1 MNSRRYAMAS
11 LSMVLLAVTIVSVSA
26 LGQNAYAGAG
36 MSLSA
41 DCSGSTCDISG
52 TTDRT
57 NEPVMLVL
65 SNSLGIHGVD
75 QMDSSGGIYSTTVN
89 VSNLDGTY
97 TITVNQGSS
106 SKYKISVDIDVSG
119 GTSDSSVSVSN
130 VVGVVEEQASVEE
143 TVIVTPL
150 GGLSLTASGVLGS
163 TTIDVSGTT
172 DRSDEDVTIVVT
184 ASNGNKVHFAQ
195 ESVSDGSFSTTWNV
209 SASDDGAY
217 TITANQG
224 SSSKYNLSVSVDVS
238 DGTSTSSASVS
249 NQAAAAEEE
258 AGSVEAVEVAAGGL
272 TLTAGG
278 VEGSTT
284 IDVSGTTDRN
294 GDIVLTVTAPNGNIV
309 SIDQISPSGGSFMTT
324 IEVGGQLWSQD
335 GMYTVSAQQGDA
347 SNYKTSAQVEIVD
360 GVVIPEFG
368 VIAAM
373 ILAVAIVSII
383 VVTAKTKLSIVP
395 RY

>member
-1 MNSRRYAMAS
+1 MNSRRYTMAS
-11 LSMVLLAVTIVSVSA
+11 LSMVLLAVTIMSVSA

-106 SKYKISVDIDVSG
+106 SKYKLSVDIDVSG
-119 GTSDSSVSVSN
+119 GTSDSSASISN
-130 VVGVVEEQASVEE
+130 VVGVIEEEASVEE
-143 TVIVTPL
+143 TVVVTPA
-150 GGLSLTASGVLGS
+150 GGLS
-163 TTIDVSGTT
+163 
-172 DRSDEDVTIVVT
+172 
-184 ASNGNKVHFAQ
+184 
-195 ESVSDGSFSTTWNV
+195 
-209 SASDDGAY
+209 
-217 TITANQG
+217 
-224 SSSKYNLSVSVDVS
+224 
-238 DGTSTSSASVS
+238 
-249 NQAAAAEEE
+249 
-258 AGSVEAVEVAAGGL
+258 
-272 TLTAGG
+272 LTAGG

-284 IDVSGTTDRN
+284 IDISGTTDR
-294 GDIVLTVTAPNGNIV
+294 DITITITATNGNIV
-309 SIDQISPSGGSFMTT
+309 GVSQLSPSGGSFASTV
-324 IEVGGQLWSQD
+324 EVGGALWSQD
-335 GMYTVSAQQGDA
+335 GMYTISAHQGKA
-347 SNYKTSAQVEIVD
+347 SNYQTSTEVEVVD
-360 GVVIPEFG
+360 GHVIPEFG
-368 VIAAM
+368 VIAVM

-383 VVTAKTKLSIVP
+383 VVTAKTRLSIVP

>member
-106 SKYKISVDIDVSG
+106 SKYNLSVDIDVSG
-119 GTSDSSVSVSN
+119 GTSDSSASISN
-130 VVGVVEEQASVEE
+130 IVGAAVEASVEE
-143 TVIVTPL
+143 TVVVTPV
-150 GGLSLTASGVLGS
+150 GGLS
-163 TTIDVSGTT
+163 
-172 DRSDEDVTIVVT
+172 
-184 ASNGNKVHFAQ
+184 
-195 ESVSDGSFSTTWNV
+195 
-209 SASDDGAY
+209 
-217 TITANQG
+217 
-224 SSSKYNLSVSVDVS
+224 
-238 DGTSTSSASVS
+238 
-249 NQAAAAEEE
+249 
-258 AGSVEAVEVAAGGL
+258 
-272 TLTAGG
+272 LTAGG

-284 IDVSGTTDRN
+284 IDVSGTTDRT
-294 GDIVLTVTAPNGNIV
+294 GDITLKVTAPNGNVV
-309 SIDQISPSGGSFMTT
+309 SVSQISPSGGSFMTT
-324 IEVGGQLWSQD
+324 IETGGALWSQD
-335 GMYTVSAQQGDA
+335 GMYTISAHQGA
-347 SNYKTSAQVEIVD
+347 ATNYQTSADVEIVD
-360 GVVIPEFG
+360 GLVIPEFG

>member
-1 MNSRRYAMAS
+1 MNSRRYAMTS
-11 LSMVLLAVTIVSVSA
+11 LSIVLLAVTIMSVSA
-26 LGQNAYAGAG
+26 LGQNAYAGGSG

-41 DCSGSTCDISG
+41 EGSGATIDVSGTSDRSDLDVTIVLKSGNGIHDVAQTSISG
-52 TTDRT
+52 G
-57 NEPVMLVL
+57 
-65 SNSLGIHGVD
+65 S
-75 QMDSSGGIYSTTVN
+75 YSASFN
-89 VSNLDGTY
+89 VSNLSDGTY
-97 TITVNQGSS
+97 TIAANQGPS
-106 SKYKISVDIDVSG
+106 SKYNLSVSVDVSG

-130 VVGVVEEQASVEE
+130 IVGVVEEEASVEE
-143 TVIVTPL
+143 TVIATPA
-150 GGLSLTASGVLGS
+150 GGLS
-163 TTIDVSGTT
+163 
-172 DRSDEDVTIVVT
+172 
-184 ASNGNKVHFAQ
+184 
-195 ESVSDGSFSTTWNV
+195 
-209 SASDDGAY
+209 
-217 TITANQG
+217 
-224 SSSKYNLSVSVDVS
+224 
-238 DGTSTSSASVS
+238 
-249 NQAAAAEEE
+249 
-258 AGSVEAVEVAAGGL
+258 
-272 TLTAGG
+272 LTAGG

-360 GVVIPEFG
+360 GHVIPEFG

-373 ILAVAIVSII
+373 ILAVAIISII